1 MALQLRRGTD
11 AERQGI
17 TPKEGE
23 LIYATDTN
31 RLWVGGKIS
40 PNQSLE
46 QGGILVSGSLVND
59 TNPTLA
65 ENLNLN
71 GNDITGNGNI
81 NINGTI
87 TATGTVN
94 LGDGVEDNVV
104 VGGQIGSS
112 LIPGTNNSYDLG
124 ASASAWRTIYTSTI
138 DAATSVNAGD
148 VYIKGNISKD
158 DSTIIYDGDTGALAV
173 TSVTTT
179 GNITAPSADI
189 AAITGNLTGSVFG
202 DDSTVIVDGVN
213 NTLHTD
219 RLSIEGDRLLGNR
232 AVSAYDPIYDG
243 LEDVVIIGSREDPG
257 ALLIEGEGNPL
268 TVQGEADPSIGASIV
283 IQASR
288 LTGSTRDAVE
298 NGDFLGQYVISG
310 YNGTEMKKSAIISS
324 VLETAI
330 SGGNFGAKLKVDVL
344 NQDGLYRE
352 FAFNSNGTFNAGLG
366 ITLYTASNAELSAFG
381 NVESTL
387 GYAADRNTIVVN
399 DGSGFRTITTSVD
412 VPSGPTATGKA
423 GQVSGDANYMYF
435 CHSDDQWIR
444 VAKDGTW
451 T

>member
-11 AERQGI
+11 AERQSI

-31 RLWVGGKIS
+31 RLWVGGKIA

-65 ENLNLN
+65 ENLDLN

-112 LIPGTNNSYDLG
+112 LIPGTDKSYDLG
-124 ASASAWRTIYTSTI
+124 ASASIWRNIYTSTI
-138 DAATSVNAGD
+138 DADTSVNAGD
-148 VYIKGNISKD
+148 IYIKGNIGKD
-158 DSTIIYDGDTGALAV
+158 DSTIIYDGATDALSV
-173 TSVTTT
+173 GSVTAT
-179 GNITAPSADI
+179 GNITAASADI

-202 DDSTVIVDGVN
+202 DDSTLLVDGVN

-219 RLSIEGDRLLGNR
+219 SLSIDGERILGSR
-232 AVSAYDPIYDG
+232 AVSTYDSDYDG
-243 LEDVVIIGSREDPG
+243 LEDVVVIGSREAPG
-257 ALLIEGEGNPL
+257 ALVVEGEYNPL
-268 TVQGEADPSIGASIV
+268 TVQGEASAT
-283 IQASR
+283 Q
-288 LTGSTRDAVE
+288 GSTITTQGSRFTGTTKTAIE
-298 NGDFLGQYVISG
+298 NGDYLGQYVISG
-310 YNGTEMKKSAIISS
+310 YNGAEMKKTGIIAS
-324 VLETAI
+324 VAETAI
-330 SGGNFGAKLKVDVL
+330 SSGNFGAKLAISVL

-352 FAFNSNGTFNAGLG
+352 FAFNSSGTFNAGLG
-366 ITLYTASNAELSAFG
+366 IELYNASDVELSAFG
-381 NVESTL
+381 NTESTI
-387 GYAADRNTIVVN
+387 GYASDRNTLVVN
-399 DGSGFRTITTSVD
+399 DGSGFRTVTTTVG

-435 CHSDDQWIR
+435 CHSDDNWIR